1 MPSQALKVLKD
12 LARRRWW
19 LLVIGFLA
27 LVTVDLAQLYVPR
40 LIKFAVDD
48 LTAGSATSRSLLLLG
63 MGVLGLAVL
72 MAGLRILW
80 RPMLFGFA
88 RAAERDLRRR
98 IFEHL
103 HTMHLGYLNDNPPGE
118 IMART
123 TNDLN
128 NIRMA
133 AGMGMVAAVDGFFMG
148 LAALGFMLYIS
159 PLLTLLAILPMPGVV
174 LLTRVQSKRMHQSFI
189 DVQESF
195 SALTEQVRE
204 VLSGVRLVKAYG
216 LAGREMG
223 RLAKSGRSYLELNLG
238 LARVLGLF
246 FPMMALFTNI
256 CLALVLGVGGPMAA
270 FGEITPGD
278 YVAFSAYLN
287 MLTWPM
293 MALGWVV
300 SLVQRAKASM
310 QRVDEILDAKPGVN
324 DPAQPQSLPPGKP
337 LDLEVRGLSYTYP
350 GENIRALDK
359 VSLCLPAGGK
369 VAVAGRIASGK
380 STLLHLLTRLHEPAQ
395 DAIFLAGIDVRELKQ
410 ADLRSR
416 VVLVTQEA
424 FIFSA
429 PIRFNLTLGKP
440 GASEPEIWAALKA
453 ADLADDVAAL
463 PQGLDAQL
471 GEKGLNLSGGQR
483 QRLSLARALLLDP
496 PILLL
501 DDPLSAVDTE
511 TESRILSALSDLRQG
526 RATLMVSHRLASVA
540 FADRIYVLDRGK
552 LVEQGIHQE
561 LMDAAGIYHTLF
573 AEQALMAE
581 LAELEE

>member
-1 MPSQALKVLKD
+1 

-19 LLVIGFLA
+19 LLAIGFIA

-48 LTAGSATSRSLLLLG
+48 LTAGTATSASLLILG
-63 MGVLGLAVL
+63 MGVLGLAVF

-88 RAAERDLRRR
+88 RAAERDVRSRL
-98 IFEHL
+98 FEHL
-103 HTMHLGYLNDNPPGE
+103 QSMHLGYLNDNPPGE
-118 IMART
+118 IMARA

-159 PLLTLLAILPMPGVV
+159 PLLTLLAILPMPCVV
-174 LLTRVQSKRMHQSFI
+174 LLTRAQSKKMHQGYI

-195 SALTEQVRE
+195 SAMTEQVRE
-204 VLSGVRLVKAYG
+204 VLSGIRLVKAYG

-223 RLAKSGRSYLELNLG
+223 RLAKSGRGYLEQNLH
-238 LARVLGLF
+238 LAKVLGLF
-246 FPMMALFTNI
+246 FPMMAMFTNL
-256 CLALVLGVGGPMAA
+256 CLAVVLGAGGTMTV
-270 FGEITPGD
+270 FGDITPGD

-300 SLVQRAKASM
+300 SLIQRAKASLK
-310 QRVDEILDAKPGVN
+310 RVDEILEAKPEVN
-324 DPAQPQSLPPGKP
+324 DPAQSMTLPLEAP
-337 LDLEVRGLSYTYP
+337 LDLEVRDLGFTYA
-350 GENIRALDK
+350 GEKHPALK
-359 VSLCLPAGGK
+359 NVNMRIPAQGK
-369 VAVAGRIASGK
+369 VAVVGRIASGK
-380 STLLHLLTRLHEPAQ
+380 STLLHLLTRLYEPEQ
-395 DAIFLAGIDVRELKQ
+395 KSIFLAGVDIRQLSQ

-416 VVLVTQEA
+416 VLLVTQEA
-424 FIFSA
+424 FLFSSSV
-429 PIRFNLTLGKP
+429 RFNLTMGKP
-440 GASEPEIWAALKA
+440 DASEDEIWDALRA
-453 ADLADDVAAL
+453 ADLADDVAEM
-463 PQGLDAQL
+463 PQGLDSQL
-471 GEKGLNLSGGQR
+471 GERGLNLSGGQR

-496 PILLL
+496 PVLLL

-511 TESRILSALSDLRQG
+511 TEGHILTALSELRQG
-526 RATLMVSHRLASVA
+526 RSTLMVSHRLASVA
-540 FADRIYVLDRGK
+540 FADRIYVLDKGA
-552 LVEQGIHQE
+552 VIEQGDHQE
-561 LMDAAGIYHTLF
+561 LMDLGGVYHKLF
-573 AEQALMAE
+573 AEQAL

>member
-1 MPSQALKVLKD
+1 VPSQGFAILKD

-27 LVTVDLAQLYVPR
+27 LVAVDLAQLYVPR

-48 LTAGSATSRSLLLLG
+48 LTAGTATSRSLLI
-63 MGVLGLAVL
+63 LGLAIFGLAAV

-80 RPMLFGFA
+80 RPMLFGYA
-88 RAAERDLRRR
+88 RAAERDLRRSL
-98 IFEHL
+98 FDHMQG
-103 HTMHLGYLNDNPPGE
+103 MHLGYLNDNPPGE
-118 IMART
+118 LMARA

-159 PLLTLLAILPMPGVV
+159 PLLTLLAILPMPAVV
-174 LLTRVQSKRMHQSFI
+174 LLTRAQSKKMHQGYI

-195 SALTEQVRE
+195 SAMTEQVRE
-204 VLSGVRLVKAYG
+204 VLSGIRLVKAYG

-223 RLAKSGRSYLELNLG
+223 RLAKSGRGYLEFNLN

-246 FPMMALFTNI
+246 FPMMALFTNLG
-256 CLALVLGVGGPMAA
+256 LAVVLGAGGTMTV
-270 FGEITPGD
+270 FGQITPGD

-300 SLVQRAKASM
+300 SLIQRAKASLG
-310 QRVDEILDAKPGVN
+310 RVDQILSAQPEVN
-324 DPAQPQSLPPGKP
+324 DPVRPESLPGDQP
-337 LDLEVRGLSYTYP
+337 LDLAVRGLSFTYP
-350 GENIRALDK
+350 GERQRALK
-359 VSLCLPAGGK
+359 EVSLSLPAQGK
-369 VAVAGRIASGK
+369 VAVVGRIASGK
-380 STLLHLLTRLHEPAQ
+380 STLLHLMTRLYEPAP
-395 DAIFLAGIDVRELKQ
+395 DSIYLAGVDVRKLRQE
-410 ADLRSR
+410 DLRTR

-424 FIFSA
+424 FLFSA
-429 PIRFNLTLGKP
+429 SVRFNLTLGKP
-440 GASEPEIWAALKA
+440 GASEEEMWAALRA
-453 ADLADDVAAL
+453 ADLAEDVEAL
-463 PQGLDAQL
+463 PQGLDSQL

-483 QRLSLARALLLDP
+483 QRLALARALLVDP

-511 TESRILSALSDLRQG
+511 TEGRILATLGQLRQG
-526 RATLMVSHRLASVA
+526 RASLMVSHRLASVA
-540 FADRIYVLDRGK
+540 FADRIYVLDKGRVIEKG
-552 LVEQGIHQE
+552 GHQE
-561 LMDAAGIYHTLF
+561 LMDLGGVYHTLF
-573 AEQALMAE
+573 AEQAL
-581 LAELEE
+581 LAELEG

>member
-1 MPSQALKVLKD
+1 VSSQGFEILKH

-19 LLVIGFLA
+19 LLVIGFVA

-48 LTAGSATSRSLLLLG
+48 LTAGTATSRTLLFIG
-63 MGVLGLAVL
+63 SGILGLAIL

-80 RPMLFGFA
+80 RPMLFGYA
-88 RAAERDLRRR
+88 RAAERDVRRNL
-98 IFEHL
+98 FGHL
-103 HTMHLGYLNDNPPGE
+103 QAMHLGYLNDNPPGE
-118 IMART
+118 LMARA

-174 LLTRVQSKRMHQSFI
+174 LITRIQSKRMHQSYI

-195 SALTEQVRE
+195 SAMTEQVRE

-223 RLAKSGRSYLELNLG
+223 RLAKSGRGYLRQNLR

-246 FPMMALFTNI
+246 FPMMALFTNL
-256 CLALVLGVGGPMAA
+256 CLAVVLGAGGPMTV
-270 FGEITPGD
+270 FGDITPGD

-300 SLVQRAKASM
+300 SLMQRAKASLK
-310 QRVDEILDAKPGVN
+310 RVDEILEAKPEVN
-324 DPAQPQSLPPGKP
+324 DPAQPASLPPGHP
-337 LDLEVRGLSYTYP
+337 LDLETHGLNFTYP
-350 GENIRALDK
+350 GEQQRALDN
-359 VSLCLPAGGK
+359 VSLALPAQGK
-369 VAVAGRIASGK
+369 VAVVGRIATGK
-380 STLLHLLTRLHEPAQ
+380 STLLHLMTRLYEPARES
-395 DAIFLAGIDVRELKQ
+395 IFLAGVDVCDLKQ
-410 ADLRSR
+410 ADLRER
-416 VVLVTQEA
+416 VVLVTQDA
-424 FIFSA
+424 FLFSA
-429 PIRFNLTLGKP
+429 SVRFNLTLGKP
-440 GASEPEIWAALKA
+440 DAGEDEMWAALKA

-463 PQGLDAQL
+463 PQGLDSQL
-471 GEKGLNLSGGQR
+471 GEKGHNLSGGQR
-483 QRLSLARALLLDP
+483 QRLALARALLLDP

-511 TESRILSALSDLRQG
+511 TEGHILANLGRLRQG

-540 FADRIYVLDRGK
+540 FADRIYVLDKGR
-552 LVEQGIHQE
+552 VAEQGGHQE
-561 LMDAAGIYHTLF
+561 LMDLGGIYHTLF
-573 AEQALMAE
+573 AEQTL
-581 LAELEE
+581 LAELEG

>member
-1 MPSQALKVLKD
+1 MRSSQGFAVLKD

-40 LIKFAVDD
+40 LIKFAVDG
-48 LTAGSATSRSLLLLG
+48 LTAGTATSRFLLILG
-63 MGVLGLAVL
+63 LGILSLAVL

-98 IFEHL
+98 LFEHL
-103 HTMHLGYLNDNPPGE
+103 QSMHLGYLNNNPPGE

-174 LLTRVQSKRMHQSFI
+174 LLTRMQSKKMHQGFV

-195 SALTEQVRE
+195 SSMTEQVRE

-223 RLAKSGRSYLELNLG
+223 RLAKSGRSYLELNLH

-246 FPMMALFTNI
+246 FPMMALFTNL
-256 CLALVLGVGGPMAA
+256 CLAVVLGAGGPMTV
-270 FGEITPGD
+270 FGQITPGD

-300 SLVQRAKASM
+300 SLIQRAKASLK
-310 QRVDEILDAKPGVN
+310 RVDEILDAQPQVN
-324 DPAQPQSLPPGKP
+324 DPVHPLSLPEEKP
-337 LDLEVRGLSYTYP
+337 LDLEVRRLSFSYP
-350 GENIRALDK
+350 GEQARALED
-359 VSLCLPAGGK
+359 VSLSLPAQGK
-369 VAVAGRIASGK
+369 VAVVGRIASGK
-380 STLLHLLTRLHEPAQ
+380 STLLHLLTRLYEPAR
-395 DAIFLAGIDVRELKQ
+395 DTIFLAGIDVRQLRQ

-429 PIRFNLTLGKP
+429 SVRFNLTLGKP
-440 GASEPEIWAALKA
+440 EASQEEMWAALKA

-463 PQGLDAQL
+463 PQGLDSKL

-511 TESRILSALSDLRQG
+511 TEGRILAALGQLRQG
-526 RATLMVSHRLASVA
+526 RATMMVSHRLASVA
-540 FADRIYVLDRGK
+540 FADRIFVLDKGK
-552 LVEQGIHQE
+552 VVEQGGHQE
-561 LMDAAGIYHTLF
+561 LMELGGVYHTLF
-573 AEQALMAE
+573 AEQAL
-581 LAELEE
+581 LAELEG

>member
-1 MPSQALKVLKD
+1 MPSQGFAILKD

-27 LVTVDLAQLYVPR
+27 LVAVDLAQLYVPR

-48 LTAGSATSRSLLLLG
+48 LTAGTATSRSLLI
-63 MGVLGLAVL
+63 LGLAIFGLAAV

-80 RPMLFGFA
+80 RPMLFGYA
-88 RAAERDLRRR
+88 RAAERDLRRSL
-98 IFEHL
+98 FDHMQG
-103 HTMHLGYLNDNPPGE
+103 MHLGYLNDNPPGE
-118 IMART
+118 LMARA

-159 PLLTLLAILPMPGVV
+159 PLLTLLAILPMPAVV
-174 LLTRVQSKRMHQSFI
+174 LLTRAQSKKMHQGYI

-195 SALTEQVRE
+195 SAMTEQVRE
-204 VLSGVRLVKAYG
+204 VLSGIRLVKAYG

-223 RLAKSGRSYLELNLG
+223 RLAKSGRGYLEFNLN

-246 FPMMALFTNI
+246 FPMMALFTNLG
-256 CLALVLGVGGPMAA
+256 LAVVLGAGGTMTV
-270 FGEITPGD
+270 FGQITPGD

-300 SLVQRAKASM
+300 SLIQRAKASLG
-310 QRVDEILDAKPGVN
+310 RVDQILSAQPEVN
-324 DPAQPQSLPPGKP
+324 DPVRPESLPGDQP
-337 LDLEVRGLSYTYP
+337 LDLAVRGLSFTYP
-350 GENIRALDK
+350 GERQRALK
-359 VSLCLPAGGK
+359 EVSLSLPAQGK
-369 VAVAGRIASGK
+369 VAVVGRIASGK
-380 STLLHLLTRLHEPAQ
+380 STLLHLMTRLYEPAP
-395 DAIFLAGIDVRELKQ
+395 DSIYLAGVDVRKLRQE
-410 ADLRSR
+410 DLRSR

-424 FIFSA
+424 FLFSA
-429 PIRFNLTLGKP
+429 SVRFNLTLGKP
-440 GASEPEIWAALKA
+440 GASEEEMWAALRA
-453 ADLADDVAAL
+453 ADLAEDVEAL
-463 PQGLDAQL
+463 PQGLDSQL

-483 QRLSLARALLLDP
+483 QRLALARALLVDP

-511 TESRILSALSDLRQG
+511 TEGRILATLGQLRQG
-526 RATLMVSHRLASVA
+526 RASLMVSHRLTSVA
-540 FADRIYVLDRGK
+540 FADRIYVLDKGRVIEKG
-552 LVEQGIHQE
+552 GHQE
-561 LMDAAGIYHTLF
+561 LMDLGGVYHTLF
-573 AEQALMAE
+573 AEQAL
-581 LAELEE
+581 LAELEG